1 MTIQDYAREVDQQD
15 KLQQEYFAKKRQGI
29 HDKDLLARS
38 KNQEA
43 KVRALTKQILSPEF
57 QKSTETRLF

>member
-29 HDKDLLARS
+29 YDKDLLSRS

-57 QKSTETRLF
+57 QEPTETHLF

>member
-15 KLQQEYFAKKRQGI
+15 KLQQEYFAEKRQGI
-29 HDKDLLARS
+29 HDQDLLARS

-57 QKSTETRLF
+57 QEPTETRLF

>member
-15 KLQQEYFAKKRQGI
+15 KLQQEYFTKKRQGI

-57 QKSTETRLF
+57 QEPTETRLF